1 LGADA
6 GTSFSGNADA
16 SPLPGSR
23 RRLIYPVQ
31 LIYHLEEL
39 MKKAELDALIKKTVW
54 VKIPPSPGEWYNR
67 SKFSAIDG
75 SIIAFFLGILVLA
88 AIITLAVITPV
99 IIQGIMNTLTQ
110 NVYSMVPQQATQFQ
124 IGNQTYDTG
133 AIVADLLKGNV
144 SEYSTAP

>member
-1 LGADA
+1 
-6 GTSFSGNADA
+6 
-16 SPLPGSR
+16 
-23 RRLIYPVQ
+23 
-31 LIYHLEEL
+31 